1 VRSAATR
8 NRRRTDEDEQFD
20 RPAGRRPWWWRI
32 LLRRPT
38 DSVAV
43 LVVVASA
50 TAIIVNAAYL
60 QHGRHPAP
68 MFALRPLP
76 VAAAAPAPDIV
87 GVIARPREPAA
98 EERHEGAPAHGHA
111 EPAER
116 GRSISAVAPP
126 AAAPHRDP
134 IAELLAAH
142 QAPAQAQPVPTQ
154 APARQAVLAPPRHAD
169 TPMRPSRQVLA
180 VQRALSEFG
189 YGQIK
194 PTGVFDAGTRLAIQR
209 FERDHNLP
217 VNGEIS
223 NDVKRELATLTG
235 HPID

>member
-1 VRSAATR
+1 MRNAATR
-8 NRRRTDEDEQFD
+8 NRRRTDDDEESD
-20 RPAGRRPWWWRI
+20 RRTARRPWWWRI

-76 VAAAAPAPDIV
+76 VAAAATAPDIV
-87 GVIARPREPAA
+87 GVVAHPREPA
-98 EERHEGAPAHGHA
+98 EERREGASARGHA

-116 GRSISAVAPP
+116 GRGVSAASAAP
-126 AAAPHRDP
+126 AAPHRDP
-134 IAELLAAH
+134 IAELLATH
-142 QAPAQAQPVPTQ
+142 QAPAQPQPAQTQ
-154 APARQAVLAPPRHAD
+154 TPARQAALAPPHHAEAA
-169 TPMRPSRQVLA
+169 MRPSRQVLA

-189 YGQIK
+189 YGQLR
-194 PTGVFDAGTRLAIQR
+194 PTGVYDAETKAAVQR
-209 FERDHNLP
+209 FEREHDLP
-217 VNGEIS
+217 VTDEIS
-223 NDVKRELATLTG
+223 EPMKRALAGLTG
-235 HPID
+235 RALD

>member
-1 VRSAATR
+1 MRNAATR
-8 NRRRTDEDEQFD
+8 NRRRTDDDEEFD

-76 VAAAAPAPDIV
+76 VAAAAPDIV

-98 EERHEGAPAHGHA
+98 EERHEGASAHGHA

-116 GRSISAVAPP
+116 GRSISAAAPP

-169 TPMRPSRQVLA
+169 MPMRPSRQVLA

-189 YGQIK
+189 YGQLK
-194 PTGVFDAGTRLAIQR
+194 PTGVYDAETKAAIQR
-209 FERDHNLP
+209 FEREHDLA
-217 VNGEIS
+217 VTDEIS
-223 NDVKRELATLTG
+223 EPMKRTLANLTG
-235 HPID
+235 RALD

>member
-1 VRSAATR
+1 VRNAATR
-8 NRRRTDEDEQFD
+8 SRRRTDDDEEVD
-20 RPAGRRPWWWRI
+20 RPTGRRPWWWRI

-50 TAIIVNAAYL
+50 TAIMVNAAYL

-87 GVIARPREPAA
+87 GVIARPREPV
-98 EERHEGAPAHGHA
+98 EERHEGASTHGRA
-111 EPAER
+111 EPAEH
-116 GRSISAVAPP
+116 GRSISAAAPT
-126 AAAPHRDP
+126 AAPPHRDP
-134 IAELLAAH
+134 IAELLTTH

-154 APARQAVLAPPRHAD
+154 APARQTALAPPRHAD
-169 TPMRPSRQVLA
+169 MPMRPSRQVLA

-189 YGQIK
+189 YGQLK
-194 PTGVFDAGTRLAIQR
+194 PTGVYDAETKAAVQR
-209 FERDHNLP
+209 FEREHDLP
-217 VNGEIS
+217 VTDEIS
-223 NDVKRELATLTG
+223 EPMKRSLANLTG
-235 HPID
+235 RALD